1 MHNRGIAANW
11 YAILGGRVGCKEEET
26 RIEVDRKDGRLPW
39 LCPGMTG
46 RIPCIPRG
54 HGHISHSSR
63 FPSRQQPC
71 VLPPPFLFDQR
82 HHYLSYILPF
92 FFFFL
97 IRLFFIFLSAS
108 TIKSLFFFSPRVRLP
123 FNNKYRIILRL
134 AFSYNQTISLVFLY
148 YIFITLR
155 KLVS

>member
-71 VLPPPFLFDQR
+71 VLPPPPFLFDQR

-92 FFFFL
+92 SFFFFNSIIFYSAIKSFL
-97 IRLFFIFLSAS
+97 RLFTHVFVQLWWGESFWNGCTIDSIVWYFYIIFLL
-108 TIKSLFFFSPRVRLP
+108 LFE
-123 FNNKYRIILRL
+123 N
-134 AFSYNQTISLVFLY
+134 SLV
-148 YIFITLR
+148 R
-155 KLVS
+155 R